1 MVIAPPLYYYWR
13 TVDDQKE
20 DWELNWTWD
29 DWKSKL
35 FSTDE
40 LVLDTNRFEANGM
53 RHPLAGALVYQIGR
67 ANGMGVLGSTIMDF
81 ANAVLWEYV
90 AEFREK
96 PSVNDIFANTAAGFL
111 IGEPLFQIGN
121 QVDGRSSL
129 FRRGLALIAS
139 PFHRAQKEVGLSPL
153 VDEPIVAEPVRGD
166 RRYQCGA
173 LRRSSDVKGEVRLGL
188 DLEVLRDPDLACRAR
203 TRSGPGSR
211 RGTARRSSCGS
222 VASPTAVT
230 CRAAGS
236 AARRRTSGAS
246 RSRSAP
252 MATAARRSS
261 GSARASR

>member
-1 MVIAPPLYYYWR
+1 MLRSVAIAMLLMTQVASAQTASVSDHGSTERKRAKDWKVPIILVENAMVVAPPLYYYWN

-35 FSTDE
+35 FSTNE

-121 QVDGRSSL
+121 QVNGRSSL
-129 FRRGLALIAS
+129 FRRGLALVAS

-153 VDEPIVAEPVRGD
+153 VDAPISPNRFEVIAGTNAI
-166 RRYQCGA
+166 RYGE
-173 LRRSSDVKGEVRLGL
+173 SDDV
-188 DLEVLRDPDLACRAR
+188 RAR
-203 TRSGPGSR
+203 F
-211 RGTARRSSCGS
+211 A
-222 VASPTAVT
+222 
-230 CRAAGS
+230 
-236 AARRRTSGAS
+236 
-246 RSRSAP
+246 
-252 MATAARRSS
+252 S
-261 GSARASR
+261 GSTSR